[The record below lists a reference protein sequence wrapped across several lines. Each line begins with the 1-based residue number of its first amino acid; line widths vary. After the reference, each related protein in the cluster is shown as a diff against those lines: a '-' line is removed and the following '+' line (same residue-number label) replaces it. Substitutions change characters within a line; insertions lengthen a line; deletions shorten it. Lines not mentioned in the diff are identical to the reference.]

1 MGTHVGIWE
10 DYLNFCRI
18 TIVIFIVI
26 DIHCYYG
33 DAYWDSEIFCG
44 VVMVFLPSP
53 NISILW
59 SLVKFSMK

>member
-10 DYLNFCRI
+10 DDLNFCR
-18 TIVIFIVI
+18 IFIVI

-33 DAYWDSEIFCG
+33 DPYWDLENFCG